1 MIYLDHVA
9 TSYHKPKEVAQA
21 VYNAIQG
28 IGNSGRGAHG
38 ASLDSSRIIYKTRVA
53 LSNFFNVEDPSHV
66 VLTSNATESLNIAIQ
81 GLLKHGD
88 HCISTTVEHN
98 SVLRPLYHME
108 NRGVNITFIPA
119 DEKGCISIDN
129 IECAISPK
137 TKAIVINHSSNVTG
151 NVTDIESIGRLCYEH
166 KLYFIL
172 DASQTAGII
181 PIDMQKNNIS
191 ALCCS
196 GHKSLLGPQGTGVL
210 CLGKGVN
217 PTPLLFGG
225 TGIDSFSK
233 AMPHKL
239 PTSLEA
245 GTLNTHGFAGLLAS
259 INYIVHY
266 GQSTIHNKANELA
279 SYFVKRVSDIPSIRM
294 YGDFNAPLRTP
305 VVSLNIRDADSGKIS
320 DELYDRYEIATRSGV
335 HCAPGVHELFNT
347 VNQGMVRFSFSHF
360 NTTQEVEIAVDALR
374 TIEEETP

>member
-1 MIYLDHVA
+1 MIYLDHAA
-9 TSYHKPKEVAQA
+9 TSYHKPKEVAEA

-28 IGNSGRGAHG
+28 VGNCGRGAHG

-53 LSNFFNVEDPSHV
+53 LSSFFNVKDPSRV

-81 GLLKHGD
+81 GLLKPGD

-108 NRGVNITFIPA
+108 NCGVDLTLISA
-119 DEKGCISIDN
+119 DQKGCISINDM
-129 IECAISPK
+129 ESAISSK

-151 NVTDIESIGRLCYEH
+151 NVTDIESIGRLCHKH
-166 KLYFIL
+166 KLLFIL

-181 PIDMQKNNIS
+181 PIDMQNNNIS

-210 CLGKGVN
+210 CLAKGVS

-225 TGIDSFSK
+225 TGVDSFSK
-233 AMPHKL
+233 KMPPKL

-266 GQSTIHNKANELA
+266 EQINIYNQANDFAQYFIEKA
-279 SYFVKRVSDIPSIRM
+279 SCIPGITM
-294 YGDFNAPLRTP
+294 YGDFNAPVRTP
-305 VVSLNIRDADSGKIS
+305 VVSLNIRDTDSGIIS
-320 DELYDRYEIATRSGV
+320 DELYNRYGVATRAGI
-335 HCAPGVHELFNT
+335 HCAPGVHKVFNT

-360 NTTQEVEIAVDALR
+360 NTMEEVETAIDALR
-374 TIEEETP
+374 MIEEGIL